1 METMTPM
8 DFLDFRDMP
17 APCLGFP
24 ELAVQIAGSQAGT
37 EIRASLRPGILYI
50 AAEGARDQKDQG
62 RGKGKLLLEFVNAWL
77 ERMPFFG
84 EADNWK
90 NFRTSILI
98 RPRRIHAI
106 FRFHAIRRAFGIP
119 GQPPASFLD
128 GIPASLSAKFSRS

>member
-1 METMTPM
+1 MTPM
-8 DFLDFRDMP
+8 DFLDFRDMLRP
-17 APCLGFP
+17 ASGFP

-62 RGKGKLLLEFVNAWL
+62 RGKESSLLEFVNAWL

-90 NFRTSILI
+90 NFRTSISSD
-98 RPRRIHAI
+98 
-106 FRFHAIRRAFGIP
+106 P
-119 GQPPASFLD
+119 GASTHLPVSTPSDGPSASPDSRLHPFCD